1 MRQLLIVGFL
11 AFPIPVFAQQ
21 PSPTIEQITE
31 QAQATVNA
39 LEIQRNS
46 ALNEAVSL
54 RVQLSKLTK
63 ELEALKAKSPLEK
76 PAQ

>member
-1 MRQLLIVGFL
+1 MRRLLTLGLLVFSTS
-11 AFPIPVFAQQ
+11 VFAQQ